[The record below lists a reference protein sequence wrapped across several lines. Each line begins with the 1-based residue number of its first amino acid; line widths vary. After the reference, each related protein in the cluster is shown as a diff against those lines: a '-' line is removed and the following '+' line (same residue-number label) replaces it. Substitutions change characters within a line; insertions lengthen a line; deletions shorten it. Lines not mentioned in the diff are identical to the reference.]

1 MGRPP
6 SKPTADQA
14 ILLLQWGDDLSYVE
28 IIEELDRRLTRVGEL
43 CDKQGASA
51 KAAREREEHLRA
63 YCGQLERAI
72 VMLSRELPHDTFA
85 HFVVNGAENIEW

>member
-14 ILLLQWGDDLSYVE
+14 FLLLQWGDDLSYVE
-28 IIEELDRRLTRVGEL
+28 IIEELDRRLTRVGEA
-43 CDKQGASA
+43 CDQRAASA

-63 YCGQLERAI
+63 YCGKLERAI
-72 VMLSRELPHDTFA
+72 VALSRELPYDTFA
-85 HFVVNGAENIEW
+85 HFMVNGAENIEW